1 MEADYGFVGFPV
13 DMDASDSTGGGGGG
27 GSAGEGTKG
36 TDHEEQFPIPYIIKT
51 PRQRWSQD
59 YQENDEDE
67 EPVHDYSRGGSS
79 ESSHRQQG
87 IYQAAPSQGRYKRG
101 KRGGKQPGAAA
112 AAAAATAGRAS
123 SSYPPNPHHPHHHD
137 QQETEALIF
146 QPVTTTTSQQ
156 QHFSCR
162 GKRGK
167 RHARSPAVGI
177 QQFYAR
183 VLGTAAAPQSL
194 AAVAAPGR
202 EEPSSHHQRA
212 AAAAHHEGRVA
223 EAPLPD
229 IPRGGRFLDARKS
242 HVACFQFLVV
252 VVVEV
257 PSLLID
263 TLTTFLDIV
272 LCADACKL
280 FQCNARLGLFRHS
293 RTTKLGLHSQLL
305 SQRPVNVSLNSNAL
319 PTPSL
324 DRKIYC
330 RGNGG

>member
-13 DMDASDSTGGGGGG
+13 DMDASDSTGGGG
-27 GSAGEGTKG
+27 SAEAKG
-36 TDHEEQFPIPYIIKT
+36 TDHEEFPIPYIIKT

-67 EPVHDYSRGGSS
+67 EPVHNYSAGGSS

-101 KRGGKQPGAAA
+101 KRGGKQPGVAAA
-112 AAAAATAGRAS
+112 AAAAAVGRAS
-123 SSYPPNPHHPHHHD
+123 SSLPPNPHHHSHYHD
-137 QQETEALIF
+137 QQETEALI
-146 QPVTTTTSQQ
+146 
-156 QHFSCR
+156 CR

-167 RHARSPAVGI
+167 RQARSPAVGI

-183 VLGTAAAPQSL
+183 VLGTAAAAQPL

-212 AAAAHHEGRVA
+212 AAAARHEGRIA

-229 IPRGGRFLDARKS
+229 IPRGGRFLDASIS

-252 VVVEV
+252 VVEDG

-263 TLTTFLDIV
+263 LSPLILILFCV
-272 LCADACKL
+272 LMRVNL

-305 SQRPVNVSLNSNAL
+305 SQRPVKVSLNSNAL

-324 DRKIYC
+324 DR
-330 RGNGG
+330 